1 MVLNTRKILLI
12 ISSLLSTL
20 LVGLNI
26 IYANVKND
34 ESVSK
39 QETTL
44 DHTLKSSGYDFY
56 LSDSKDDYPYT
67 LAKNMPD
74 GNKLKFYNSKIV
86 NKAINN
92 KTKFEVMK
100 IDDYKNGISYEV
112 RDHAGNIQ
120 GWTNFNSIRDEN
132 INKKQLKNFINAE
145 IKFVD
150 GNKNI
155 KVSYLYKL
163 ANQLKGNNKQL
174 ALESIKEAI
183 PYKQSHSLLEIPTLL
198 QGLV

>member
-1 MVLNTRKILLI
+1 MSTDIRKILLI
-12 ISSLLSTL
+12 ISSLLATL
-20 LVGLNI
+20 LIGINFM
-26 IYANVKND
+26 YTEAKTNV
-34 ESVSK
+34 SGSK
-39 QETTL
+39 QVINLENA
-44 DHTLKSSGYDFY
+44 LKSSGYDFY
-56 LSDSKDDYPYT
+56 LSDSKDYYPYT

-92 KTKFEVMK
+92 KIRFEVIK

-112 RDHAGNIQ
+112 KDHSGNIQ

-150 GNKNI
+150 GNKAI

-163 ANQLKGNNKQL
+163 ANQLSGNNKQL

-183 PYKQSHSLLEIPTLL
+183 PYEQSHSLLEIPTLL